1 MLNAES
7 RFGHYLYSTAYC
19 IWILGLLLGYTI
31 YPITFS
37 FLGNFIVASQYISI
51 LLLVIKLVVDRYYSP
66 RTVILLTI
74 LISFLIGIGLQTN
87 QFFKFLIFSLLL
99 AGAKNVNL
107 KKLLRYHGV
116 VLAVIMLSVF
126 VGLKLGVISDI
137 THWARE
143 GKFLRHTL
151 GFRFTTFGP
160 NMLFHFLCIW
170 GYIRGKKISWL
181 ELIFLAG
188 ANQYYFMYTDTKSAY
203 YFSLLLL
210 ALLAF
215 IKIFKPN
222 FSENKLIWFE
232 RVALVICTVIPIFT
246 IYLYENRTP
255 FLIQLNNFLTGR
267 VYLGYVALITY
278 KIPLLGQ
285 PIIWNTPDIFGNI
298 SGAFLYVD
306 SSFMNML
313 LNFGVI
319 FLALLLAS
327 IWVLS
332 KKNPYRNLYYSL
344 SFIIVLLH
352 AMWDPQF
359 LEIWYNPFLLF
370 LAVLVSQSPKDIERA
385 GLENK

>member
-37 FLGNFIVASQYISI
+37 LVGSFVQASQYITI
-51 LLLVIKLVVDRYYSP
+51 VLLIVKLVVDRYYSP
-66 RTVILLTI
+66 RTVVLLTV
-74 LISFLIGIGLQTN
+74 LLSFLIGIGLQTN
-87 QFFKFLIFSLLL
+87 QLYKFIIFGLLL

-107 KKLLRYHGV
+107 KKLLQYHAV
-116 VLAVIMLSVF
+116 ILAVIMLSVF

-143 GKFLRHTL
+143 GKILRHTL

-203 YFSLLLL
+203 YFSVLMIVFI
-210 ALLAF
+210 ALV
-215 IKIFKPN
+215 KIFKPSI
-222 FSENKLIWFE
+222 SEKKLIWLE
-232 RVALVICTVIPIFT
+232 RVSLIVCTIIPIVTTHF
-246 IYLYENRTP
+246 YENRTP

-267 VYLGYVALITY
+267 LYLGYVALTTY
-278 KIPLLGQ
+278 KVRLLGQ
-285 PIIWNTPDIFGNI
+285 PIIWNTPDIFGSI

-313 LNFGVI
+313 LNFGVL
-319 FLALLLAS
+319 FLMVLLVS
-327 IWVLS
+327 IWTLS
-332 KKNPYRNLYYSL
+332 KKNPYRNLHYSL
-344 SFIIVLLH
+344 SFIVVLLH

-359 LEIWYNPFLLF
+359 LEVWYNPFLLF
-370 LAVLVSQSPKDIERA
+370 LAVFVSQSPKDIKRA
-385 GLENK
+385 RLEN